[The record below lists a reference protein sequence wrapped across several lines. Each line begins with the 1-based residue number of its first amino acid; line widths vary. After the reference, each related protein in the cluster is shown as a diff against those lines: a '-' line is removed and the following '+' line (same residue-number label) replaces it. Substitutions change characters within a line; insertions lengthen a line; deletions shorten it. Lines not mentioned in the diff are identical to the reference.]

1 MLQPKRFLSQVY
13 CSRESRRL
21 IYIAAEEVV
30 PSNMLQLRRLSFL
43 NMLQLRRSSSQ
54 ICYNREDRR

>member
-21 IYIAAEEVV
+21 IYIAAEDVV
-30 PSNMLQLRRLSFL
+30 VSNMLPPRRLSP
-43 NMLQLRRSSSQ
+43 Q
-54 ICYNREDRR
+54 ICCS